1 MTEDSLLSHLP
12 TSYGQIAPI
21 SAFYG
26 YIWEMS
32 RPILG
37 VVLFL
42 FLLPALACLGTLP
55 LTHASRPEPVSATF
69 PLARLGTVER
79 NITYCT
85 VDGVELKL
93 DAYYPDSADRRWPAL
108 VYIHGGSWTGGDKRS
123 PATLQDRRALVQ
135 AGFLVVSI
143 NYRLA
148 PEYRFPAM
156 IEDAKCA
163 VRYLRAH
170 ADRYNLDPGRIGAFG
185 NSAGGHIAA
194 LLGLADG
201 SVGWDVGE
209 YLGYSSAVG
218 AVVDLFGPA
227 DLTALLSENSERVF
241 RDQDLALASP
251 LEHVTGDAPPFLII
265 HGDSDRLV
273 PLEGSQ
279 ALYARL
285 IEHGV
290 RAELVVVRDGGHGF
304 TPADSPNMDPTRE
317 EVTGLMVRFFLQVL
331 K

>member
-1 MTEDSLLSHLP
+1 
-12 TSYGQIAPI
+12 
-21 SAFYG
+21 
-26 YIWEMS
+26 MS
-32 RPILG
+32 RPIPV

-55 LTHASRPEPVSATF
+55 LTPASRPDPVSADF

-85 VDGVELKL
+85 VDGGELKL
-93 DAYYPDSADRRWPAL
+93 DAYYPASADERWPAL

-123 PATLQDRRALVQ
+123 PATLQDRVALVQ

-148 PEYRFPAM
+148 PEHRFPAM

-170 ADRYNLDPGRIGAFG
+170 ADEYNLDPGRIAAFG

-194 LLGLADG
+194 LLGLADE
-201 SVGWDVGE
+201 SAGWDVRE
-209 YLGYSSAVG
+209 YLEYSSAVG

-227 DLTALLSENSERVF
+227 DLTALLGEDSERVF

-251 LEHVTGDAPPFLII
+251 VEHVSGDAPPFLII

-273 PLEGSQ
+273 PLAQSQ
-279 ALYARL
+279 ALYERL
-285 IEHGV
+285 TEHGA
-290 RAELVVVRDGGHGF
+290 RAELVIVRGGGHGF
-304 TPADSPNMDPTRE
+304 TPADSPHMDPTRE
-317 EVTGLMVRFFLQVL
+317 EVTGLMVGFFQRVF
-331 K
+331 KE